1 MTITVHAIPGDAR
14 RLFAHCAACGGART
28 IVLPLPAS
36 RLLEELDAF
45 RKMHD
50 HDQTPAAHET
60 R

>member
-45 RKMHD
+45 RNDHE
-50 HDQTPAAHET
+50 HDQDRAAFET

>member
-1 MTITVHAIPGDAR
+1 MITVHSIAGDAKR
-14 RLFAHCAACGGART
+14 VVIYCAACGGART

-36 RLLEELDAF
+36 RLLEEFDAF
-45 RKMHD
+45 RKTHD

>member
-1 MTITVHAIPGDAR
+1 MTITVHSIAGDAKR
-14 RLFAHCAACGGART
+14 VVIYCAACGGART

-45 RKMHD
+45 RKDHD

>member
-1 MTITVHAIPGDAR
+1 MITVHSIAGDAKR
-14 RLFAHCAACGGART
+14 VVIYCAACGGART

-45 RKMHD
+45 RKDHD